1 LIKKIIVAGLT
12 ALFFLLGFEP
22 FGVSFFPILSLAF
35 LFYYA
40 KQNAPK
46 DTAGFFYLF
55 GWFIFAGGLYWLYI
69 SIHIVSGAPSWL
81 AIILICLLA
90 AVMGIYYLIT
100 GFFISLA
107 FREFKSDFLVL
118 IFIAPSIWA
127 LTEILRAYA
136 ITGFPWLT
144 LGYSQINNF
153 LVGWAPIG
161 GVFMVSFITALISSL
176 LLLIIIKKRPYLVM
190 SCLFIIIS
198 ASFFLRSVEW
208 TESMDEE
215 YSVALVQGGVAQ
227 EKKWLRSEFL
237 KTLELYRDALIGL
250 ENTNIVIWPEVS
262 IPAISSNVESYL
274 KELEVILKEKN
285 IDLLLLGI
293 NTRDQ
298 NGKVYNSVI
307 SLGNDQITY
316 NKRHLV
322 PFGEYFPVPDSIRSW
337 MREMRLPSND
347 IARGSN
353 TQVMPKV
360 DEIFLSISIC
370 YEDIFGSEIIDFQ
383 PASNVLVN
391 VTNNAWFG
399 RSIASAQH
407 FQMSRM
413 RAIETGRY
421 LLRSTN
427 TGITAIVKPDGKV
440 QQQLK
445 PFEYS
450 VLKDVFVPM
459 GGSTPY
465 SNFGDLFCLILI
477 IMIMTLGS
485 FIGML
490 RLKNKNA

>member
-1 LIKKIIVAGLT
+1 MIKKIIAAGLT

-22 FGVSFFPILSLAF
+22 FGLSFLPILCLAF

-40 KQNAPK
+40 KQNEPK
-46 DTAGFFYLF
+46 DTAGLFYLF
-55 GWFIFAGGLYWLYI
+55 GCFIFVGGLYWLYI

-90 AVMGIYYLIT
+90 AIMGIYYLIT
-100 GFFISLA
+100 GFLISLA

-118 IFIAPSIWA
+118 SFISPSIWA
-127 LTEILRAYA
+127 LSEMLRAYA

-144 LGYSQINNF
+144 LGYSQINNL

-161 GVFMVSFITALISSL
+161 GVFMISFVTALIASL
-176 LLLIIIKKRPYLVM
+176 LLLIIVKKRPYLVV
-190 SCLFIIIS
+190 SCLLIIIS

-208 TESMDEE
+208 TESMEEE

-237 KTLELYRDALIGL
+237 KTLDLYRDTLTEL

-274 KELEVILKEKN
+274 KELEIILKQKN

-347 IARGSN
+347 IAKGSN
-353 TQVMPKV
+353 SQAMPKI
-360 DEIFLSISIC
+360 DDIFLSISIC

-391 VTNNAWFG
+391 ATNNAWFG

-459 GGSTPY
+459 RGSTPY
-465 SNFGDLFCLILI
+465 SNFGDLFCLILM

>member
-1 LIKKIIVAGLT
+1 
-12 ALFFLLGFEP
+12 
-22 FGVSFFPILSLAF
+22 
-35 LFYYA
+35 
-40 KQNAPK
+40 
-46 DTAGFFYLF
+46 
-55 GWFIFAGGLYWLYI
+55 
-69 SIHIVSGAPSWL
+69 
-81 AIILICLLA
+81 
-90 AVMGIYYLIT
+90 MGIYYLIT
-100 GFFISLA
+100 GFLISLA

-118 IFIAPSIWA
+118 SFISPSIWA
-127 LTEILRAYA
+127 LSEMLRAYA

-144 LGYSQINNF
+144 LGYSQINNL

-161 GVFMVSFITALISSL
+161 GVFMISFVTALIASL
-176 LLLIIIKKRPYLVM
+176 LLLIIVKKRPYLVV
-190 SCLFIIIS
+190 SCLLIIIS
-198 ASFFLRSVEW
+198 ISFFLRSVEW
-208 TESMDEE
+208 TESMEEE

-237 KTLELYRDALIGL
+237 KTLDLYRDTLTEL

-262 IPAISSNVESYL
+262 IPAISANVESYL
-274 KELEVILKEKN
+274 KELEIILKQKN

-307 SLGNDQITY
+307 SLGNDQIIY

-347 IARGSN
+347 IAKGSN
-353 TQVMPKV
+353 SQAMPKI
-360 DEIFLSISIC
+360 DDIFLSISIC

-391 VTNNAWFG
+391 ATNNAWFG

-459 GGSTPY
+459 RGSTPY
-465 SNFGDLFCLILI
+465 SNFGDLFCLILM